1 MTDEQIEIELRHLVI
16 KVDKLGEQIEKF
28 NDRFDGWLRWV
39 IGLQLG
45 SYILIIG
52 GYFLHK

>member
-1 MTDEQIEIELRHLVI
+1 MTNDQIEIELR
-16 KVDKLGEQIEKF
+16 KLGEQIEKF
-28 NDRFDGWLRWV
+28 NGRFDDWLRWV

-52 GYFLHK
+52 GYLLHK

>member
-1 MTDEQIEIELRHLVI
+1 MTNDQIEIELR
-16 KVDKLGEQIEKF
+16 KLGEQIEKF
-28 NDRFDGWLRWV
+28 NGRFDDWLRWV